1 MPQLLSVNV
10 GLPRDITW
18 RGETVHTAVW
28 KEPVQGRRMVRRLN
42 IDGDGQGDLAGHG
55 GEQRAVFVYQMEA
68 YHYWEDQLGRHD
80 FVFGQFGEN
89 FTVEGLSDEE
99 VCIGDRYRIGGALFE
114 VTQPRV
120 TCYRVGIRMNEPQMA
135 ALLVAQKKPGF
146 YLRVLQEGEVG
157 AGDEIVKIAA
167 SPERMTVAEIDAML
181 YLGQHSREQLERA
194 LRLPALSPGWKMSF
208 QALLEQVLSGQA
220 TGGNP
225 GLAPASG
232 PPPAWQG
239 FRPLRVS
246 HIEQESRSIVS
257 LVLVPADMLPLPLSA
272 ALPGQ
277 FVVLRLRPGSDMLP
291 LLRNYSL
298 SDTPSTDHYR
308 VSVKQEPNGA
318 ASTYIHTQ
326 VQVGDVLDVSAPR
339 GTFMLR
345 PGNTPVVLLS
355 AGVGATP
362 MLAMLH
368 ALAAEASPRQVW
380 WLFGARNR
388 DEHPFAQEARHLLQL
403 LPHSHSSIL
412 YSRPTQEDRP
422 GVDFDMIGHLNQT
435 VLKEIGVPRDADFY
449 LCGPAAFMQD
459 LMHELTDWGVTREQ
473 MHTELFGPAAAS
485 TPGLVDASQQ
495 PPHLPAGSPGVG
507 PLVSFAR
514 SGLSVPWD
522 TKFLSLLEL
531 AEACD
536 ISVRWSCR
544 TGVCHSCESAL
555 IEGHISYQPEPL
567 ERPADGIALICCSQP
582 REEITLDL

>member
-1 MPQLLSVNV
+1 MPRLLSVNV
-10 GLPRDITW
+10 GLPRDISW
-18 RGETVHTAVW
+18 RGETVRTAVW
-28 KEPVQGRRMVRRLN
+28 KEPVQGRCMVRRLN
-42 IDGDGQGDLAGHG
+42 IDGDKQGDLTGHG
-55 GEQRAVFVYQMEA
+55 GEQRAVFVYQMES
-68 YHYWEDQLGRHD
+68 YHYWEHQLGRHG

-99 VCIGDRYRIGGALFE
+99 VCIGDQYRIGSALFE

-135 ALLVAQKKPGF
+135 ALLVAHKKPGF
-146 YLRVLQEGEVG
+146 YLRVLQEGKVE
-157 AGDEIVKIAA
+157 AGDEIVKVADGA
-167 SPERMTVAEIDAML
+167 LRMTVAEIDAML

-194 LRLPALSPGWKMSF
+194 LRLPALSPGWKTSF
-208 QALLEQVLSGQA
+208 QALLEQVSSGQT

-225 GLAPASG
+225 GLTPASG

-246 HIEQESRSIVS
+246 RIEHESRSIVS
-257 LVLVPADMLPLPLSA
+257 LALVPADEQPLAA

-277 FVVLRLRPGSDMLP
+277 FVVLRLRPRSDMPP

-326 VQVGDVLDVSAPR
+326 VQVDDVLDVSAPR

-345 PGNTPVVLLS
+345 PGHTPIVLLS

-362 MLAMLH
+362 VLAMLH

-388 DEHPFAQEARHLLQL
+388 DEHPFAQETRCLLQT
-403 LPHSHSSIL
+403 LPNSRSSIF
-412 YSRPTQEDRP
+412 YSRPGQEDRP
-422 GVDFDMIGHLNQT
+422 GQDFDAAGHLNMT
-435 VLKEIGVPRDADFY
+435 ALKELGVPHEAAFY
-449 LCGPAAFMQD
+449 LCGPAAFLQD
-459 LMHELTDWGVTREQ
+459 LTSGLAVWGVPRERV
-473 MHTELFGPAAAS
+473 HTEIFGSIPSS
-485 TPGLVDASQQ
+485 TPGVVDTAPSL
-495 PPHLPAGSPGVG
+495 PPHLPAGSPSTG

-514 SGLSVPWD
+514 SGLVVHWD
-522 TKFLSLLEL
+522 PRFQSLLEL

-536 ISVRWSCR
+536 VPVRWSCR
-544 TGVCHSCESAL
+544 TGVCHSCESGL
-555 IEGHISYQPEPL
+555 IEGLISYQPEPL
-567 ERPADGIALICCSQP
+567 ERPADGIVLLCCSQP
-582 REEITLDL
+582 REEVTLDL